1 MVINIRHLD
10 YLVEAIMPKGHKEQ
24 DIQTSI
30 MSYIKSI
37 GGLPIK
43 QNQIGIYS
51 QAGVPDII
59 ACIKGR
65 FVGIEVKRPGQ
76 KPKPIQE
83 AFLDAINKKGG
94 IGLWADNIDKVKDT
108 LKKENLL

>member
-1 MVINIRHLD
+1 MKKQ
-10 YLVEAIMPKGHKEQ
+10 VEQH
-24 DIQTSI
+24 IQTSI
-30 MSYIKSI
+30 MRYIKSV

-43 QNQIGIYS
+43 QNQIGIYA

-65 FVGIEVKRPGQ
+65 FVAIEVKKPGE

-83 AFLDAINKKGG
+83 AFLDSITRKGG
-94 IGLWADNIDKVKDT
+94 VAFWTDNLDKVKSE
-108 LKKENLL
+108 LKKENLI

>member
-1 MVINIRHLD
+1 
-10 YLVEAIMPKGHKEQ
+10 MPKGHKEQ

-30 MSYIKSI
+30 ISYIKSI

-43 QNQIGIYS
+43 QNQIGIYG

-94 IGLWADNIDKVKDT
+94 IGLWADNLDKVKDT